1 MHTLETAIILPA
13 ILFFV
18 AVIICISLK
27 YTDMVSQHADKNAK
41 SVPEE
46 LISHTDVVR
55 GGTIL
60 SELCKSYSG

>member
-13 ILFFV
+13 VLFFAV
-18 AVIICISLK
+18 VIICVSLK
-27 YTDMVSQHADKNAK
+27 YTDMVSQHADKNKA

-55 GGTIL
+55 GGAIL
-60 SELCKSYSG
+60 SELCENYSG